1 MSFPAPLAAWHQ
13 RGDRARVFGQEVFF
27 VDSGGSGPVL
37 LLIHG
42 FPTCSFDFHRVF
54 DRLAESFRV
63 IAHDHLGFGLS
74 DKPSDYSYSLV
85 EQAEVAIELWRLL
98 EVRSGHLVAHDY
110 GTSVATELLARRER
124 GLLPTEYASVT
135 LCNGSVHLD
144 LAHLTVSQRLL
155 RSPRIG
161 PWFARAVGEGFMKRR
176 LRGLLGDRSSVSA
189 EDLSVIWEALNLA
202 DGRDRLPTISSY
214 LDERVRFARR
224 WIGALERLDLPAH
237 VLWGRRDPI
246 AVPAIAEALASEI
259 PGARLTWL
267 DELGHFPMLEDPAR
281 WAECV
286 LAFVD
291 GLSAG

>member
-1 MSFPAPLAAWHQ
+1 
-13 RGDRARVFGQEVFF
+13 
-27 VDSGGSGPVL
+27 
-37 LLIHG
+37 
-42 FPTCSFDFHRVF
+42 
-54 DRLAESFRV
+54 
-63 IAHDHLGFGLS
+63 
-74 DKPSDYSYSLV
+74 
-85 EQAEVAIELWRLL
+85 
-98 EVRSGHLVAHDY
+98 
-110 GTSVATELLARRER
+110 
-124 GLLPTEYASVT
+124 
-135 LCNGSVHLD
+135 
-144 LAHLTVSQRLL
+144 
-155 RSPRIG
+155 
-161 PWFARAVGEGFMKRR
+161 MKRR
-176 LRGLLGDRSSVSA
+176 LRHLLGDRSAVSD
-189 EDLSVIWEALNLA
+189 EDLSVIWEGLNLA
-202 DGRDRLPTISSY
+202 NGRDRLPTISSY